1 MPKVVDQNKL
11 IYRRYTCKH
20 CDAINEV
27 VPNEI
32 RTLYKGKDYSGGTA
46 GSDGF
51 NCALCGKVLAKVQRL
66 VIEFKI
72 M

>member
-46 GSDGF
+46 GSDSF
-51 NCALCGKVLAKVQRL
+51 NCALCGKEN
-66 VIEFKI
+66 ITDSW
-72 M
+72 